1 MLSLEVP
8 FIVSFPMARMDRLY
22 KILQVLGLAFG
33 LALVIP
39 SNLNGQGV
47 EEVLEQA
54 KAFSDRDQLDSAQVY
69 YQKAYNEG
77 QFLFRS
83 LAGLMNTALSRAN
96 LSAADSL
103 RRMGEE
109 LLADEGDSDL
119 LGLCQFWT
127 SKGNFYTQNSQLEKA
142 IEAQRQVIQL
152 SKGLSERPQVYA
164 YALFHTALTFE
175 KLTNYDSSL
184 YYAERAYPLLQESV
198 DSTTIAF
205 ASIYNGL
212 AVCYQRANRLP
223 QAKSFYLK
231 SIALSEKELGPV
243 SSDLARSLNNLSSIY
258 RAEGNYSEAIR
269 CSERS
274 LQINRIL
281 ENGPGISSAY
291 YALGIYHYFIGDYG
305 RCKDYLEA
313 CIAIRKE
320 LYAPMHYS
328 LIGPF
333 EVLGIAHEEGGNYRE
348 TLRYLKEG
356 LKRIQANYPP
366 ASLLEGYNYE
376 NTALTYKSLEQLDSA
391 LYYIQQSNKILPQSL
406 PEQDYGLATH
416 YFSYADILYHLGE
429 VSQSRQYLQ
438 QSNAIYE
445 SLQLQSTSEYALN
458 LAMGGLLLMQEERW
472 DEAGQSFESALA
484 SIRLDGIDELDQSAF
499 PWSPNTLLLLNH
511 YTDYLYQRYQ
521 VTGDEKV
528 LEQFENY
535 AQLYLDV
542 SEKFRKQFTDP
553 YTKSILIKDNAKV
566 YQRNIG
572 IYQQLYL
579 ATADPKYLATVYQ
592 FSEHGRTC
600 LLRDI
605 QDNKIQRYQGVPNA
619 IIERESELKDQ
630 VAALS
635 EQVLEYPDS
644 QQLRQA
650 LFSNEQSL
658 DEYLDTLQEQYPNY
672 YRLKFNKQIPALA
685 EVQAQLYSKQSILEY
700 MQDDTA
706 YYALVVTT
714 KESLL
719 LHLGRSSM
727 IDEKVNEWKKAIT
740 NRDQYATEELSDA
753 LYQILWA
760 PLQGD
765 FSGNQVNLIPSGKL
779 FYLNFE
785 ALKPKGE
792 DQQYLIFDYH
802 ISYALSINVLF
813 KDSAPARK
821 GPIVFV
827 APGFEPEIKQNY
839 QEQLDSL
846 SALDE
851 DYMKTIRQPWSLK
864 LAKQL
869 KKKSGFQ
876 IYEGIEAKES
886 NVVQELPA
894 ANVLYFSTHAIANAA
909 DPLRSKL
916 ILAKELGEQIE
927 DGYLHAYELFGLQLD
942 ADLAILSACESGIGN
957 LQEGEGMIS
966 LAYSL
971 QFAGCQSTA
980 LSLWKVDE
988 KINTQITAAFMDN
1001 LQKGHRKS
1009 EALRLAKLSFLKDQ
1023 PAELLHPFYWGGMI
1037 HMGQDGVIHP
1047 SRGFKFW
1054 WLWVSAAVGLLFL
1067 LVFRGKALNLR

>member
-1 MLSLEVP
+1 MVT
-8 FIVSFPMARMDRLY
+8 FPMALMDKLY
-22 KILQVLGLAFG
+22 SILQVFGLAFG
-33 LALVIP
+33 FLFLIP
-39 SNLNGQGV
+39 LHLHGQ
-47 EEVLEQA
+47 EVDEILEQA
-54 KAFSDRDQLDSAQVY
+54 KAFADRDQRDSAQVY
-69 YQKAYNEG
+69 YQRVYDEG
-77 QFLFRS
+77 QYPFRS
-83 LAGLMNTALSRAN
+83 LAGLMNIALSRSD
-96 LSAADSL
+96 LPTADSL
-103 RRMGEE
+103 RMLGEE
-109 LLADEGDSDL
+109 LLAKDDESDL

-127 SKGNFYTQNSQLEKA
+127 SKGNFYIQNSQLEKA
-142 IEAQRQVIQL
+142 IEAQRQVIPL
-152 SKGLSERPQVYA
+152 SKRLPEQPEVYA

-175 KLTNYDSSL
+175 KLTNFDSSL
-184 YYAERAYPLLQESV
+184 FYAEKAYPLLKQSV

-212 AVCYQRANRLP
+212 AVCYQRVNRLSE
-223 QAKSFYLK
+223 AKSFYLK

-258 RAEGNYSEAIR
+258 RAEENYAEAIR

-281 ENGPGISSAY
+281 KNEAGISSAY
-291 YALGIYHYFIGDYG
+291 YTLGIYHYFIGDYG

-366 ASLLEGYNYE
+366 SSLLEGYNYE
-376 NTALTYKSLEQLDSA
+376 NTALAYKSLEKLDSA
-391 LYYIQQSNKILPQSL
+391 LYYIELSNQILSPSL
-406 PEQDYGLATH
+406 PEQDYSMAVH
-416 YFSYADILYHLGE
+416 YFSYADILYDLGQ
-429 VSQSRQYLQ
+429 VGRSRQYLQ
-438 QSNAIYE
+438 RSNAIYE

-458 LAMGGLLLMQEERW
+458 LALDGLLMMVEERW
-472 DEAGQSFESALA
+472 NEAGESFESALA
-484 SIRLDGIDELDQSAF
+484 SIRLDGIDQLDESAF

-511 YTDYLYQRYQ
+511 YIDFLYQQYQ
-521 VTGDEKV
+521 ATKQDKV
-528 LEQFENY
+528 LQQFEDY
-535 AQLYLDV
+535 AQLYLEV

-579 ATADPKYLATVYQ
+579 ATEDPNYLVTVYQ

-605 QDNKIQRYQGVPNA
+605 QDNKIQRYQGVPEA
-619 IIERESELKDQ
+619 ILKREIELRDQ

-644 QQLRQA
+644 QQLRQV

-658 DEYLDTLQEQYPNY
+658 DQYIDTLREQYPQY
-672 YRLKFNKQIPALA
+672 YRLKFNNQIPALE
-685 EVQAQLYSKQSILEY
+685 EVQAQLSPKQSIIEY

-706 YYALVVTT
+706 YYALVITA
-714 KESLL
+714 KASHLH
-719 LHLGRSSM
+719 HLGRSSR
-727 IDEKVNEWKKAIT
+727 INEQVNEWKKAIT
-740 NRDQYATEELSDA
+740 NRDQHATEELGDA
-753 LYQILWA
+753 LYQMLWA

-765 FSGNQVNLIPSGKL
+765 FAGNQVNLIPSGKL

-792 DQQYLIFDYH
+792 DQPYLIFDYH
-802 ISYALSINVLF
+802 ISYGLSINVLL
-813 KDSAPARK
+813 KDSAPPRK

-864 LAKQL
+864 LAKQF
-869 KKKSGFQ
+869 KQKSGFE

-886 NVVQELPA
+886 NVIRQLPA

-916 ILAKELGEQIE
+916 ILAKELGPQIE
-927 DGYLHAYELFGLQLD
+927 DGYLHAYELFGLQLN

-957 LQEGEGMIS
+957 LQAGEGMIS

-988 KINTQITAAFMDN
+988 KVNTQITAAFVEN

-1009 EALRLAKLSFLKDQ
+1009 EALRLAKLAFLQDQ
-1023 PAELLHPFYWGGMI
+1023 PTELLHPFYWAGMI

-1047 SRGFKFW
+1047 SRGYQFW

-1067 LVFRGKALNLR
+1067 LAFRGKALILR